1 MRRFSRNKT
10 MNIQK
15 RKELRYR
22 WRRSELIELL
32 ATVLKKNEKYIQK
45 EDQTMNN
52 QQSLSSISYLKCKR
66 WRFTLIELLV
76 VIAIIAILAGMLLPA
91 LNKARQTALQASCLS
106 NLHQIGIAFVNYT
119 DDFNDRY
126 PVDPGQSGWPACWRR
141 VLLDNKYITA
151 PVMACRT
158 ILATPNY
165 KNTWAGWGG
174 TYSTSWNI
182 SNYND
187 SSVQNN
193 GYLIARTKDVKRP
206 SELCLAADGRF
217 RGTYSEAWF
226 AWTTADAEFYNFHG
240 TTFNVLFGDGHG
252 DKVRWLGK
260 AVESSINKTDK
271 RAGFWY
277 GRSAGEL

>member
-126 PVDPGQSGWPACWRR
+126 PVDPGQSCWTTNTSRR
-141 VLLDNKYITA
+141 RSWHAARFLRRRTTKTPGRDGAAHTA
-151 PVMACRT
+151 PAGIFRITTTRPYRT
-158 ILATPNY
+158 
-165 KNTWAGWGG
+165 
-174 TYSTSWNI
+174 
-182 SNYND
+182 
-187 SSVQNN
+187 
-193 GYLIARTKDVKRP
+193 
-206 SELCLAADGRF
+206 
-217 RGTYSEAWF
+217 
-226 AWTTADAEFYNFHG
+226 
-240 TTFNVLFGDGHG
+240 
-252 DKVRWLGK
+252 
-260 AVESSINKTDK
+260 TDT
-271 RAGFWY
+271 
-277 GRSAGEL
+277 